1 METRIGSA
9 EMKLLRALEEAGPST
24 VRAAHEFY
32 GEPLGLVRTTVQQMM
47 DRLRKKNLL
56 DRVETAEGFQY
67 FLSEAGR
74 SHLRGTVHQF
84 VQQSLNGSISPLVSY
99 LLERPTLTPDQ
110 RRELFELL
118 ESLRTEA
125 E

>member
-9 EMKLLRALEEAGPST
+9 EMKLMRALEEAGPST

-47 DRLRKKNLL
+47 ERLRKKNLL
-56 DRVETAEGFQY
+56 DRADTTEGYRY
-67 FLSEAGR
+67 FLTDSGR

-118 ESLRTEA
+118 ESLRMEA

>member
-9 EMKLLRALEEAGPST
+9 EMKLMRALDEAGPST

-47 DRLRKKNLL
+47 ERLRKKNLL
-56 DRVETAEGFQY
+56 DRADTTEGYRY
-67 FLSEAGR
+67 FLTDSGR
-74 SHLRGTVHQF
+74 SHRRGTVHQF

-99 LLERPTLTPDQ
+99 LLERPNLTPDQ
-110 RRELFELL
+110 RKELFELL
-118 ESLRTEA
+118 ESLRAEA